1 MKRRWTITLIV
12 ILAVAAAVPA
22 CKYWP
27 RTTDDSECSAYY
39 RSWQHRDGVQATYI
53 KGKSLNDTLR
63 VDLTLLQATDAE
75 GWALLCREFDIA

>member
-39 RSWQHRDGVQATYI
+39 RSWQHRDGVQAT
-53 KGKSLNDTLR
+53 
-63 VDLTLLQATDAE
+63 
-75 GWALLCREFDIA
+75 